1 MSAQWKYIQQGQ
13 VLGPISG
20 AQLKAMLASGS
31 LTWEDLVWCEGM
43 AEWAMARRAP
53 GLTPA
58 PMTIEL
64 DLPAPPAASA
74 NPFSPPKA
82 ELLGIPSREA
92 GQGGVSFEV
101 VELLRQT
108 KPWARLLAVLG
119 FIGYAPG
126 PLPAP
131 FAPLWVLA
139 LWVLLG
145 TTLDVSLRWL
155 RGRWWL
161 AALLGAVTG
170 PLAYLGGARL
180 GALQLLRPTEAIC
193 AQAIGFGLLLPALVA
208 LSRRCDA

>member
-1 MSAQWKYIQQGQ
+1 MHRSTRLLLANIVTFQAGWFAC
-13 VLGPISG
+13 VLGAARGYTWFGPVLVLVI
-20 AQLKAMLASGS
+20 ATVWLLA
-31 LTWEDLVWCEGM
+31 
-43 AEWAMARRAP
+43 AAR
-53 GLTPA
+53 
-58 PMTIEL
+58 
-64 DLPAPPAASA
+64 
-74 NPFSPPKA
+74 PFSLA
-82 ELLGIPSREA
+82 LVLGLS
-92 GQGGVSFEV
+92 GVVGWCWDSW
-101 VELLRQT
+101 LSI
-108 KPWARLLAVLG
+108 LG

-131 FAPLWVLA
+131 FAPLWILA

-180 GALQLLRPTEAIC
+180 GALQLLRPTEALC
-193 AQAIGFGLLLPALVA
+193 AQAIGLGLLLPVLVA